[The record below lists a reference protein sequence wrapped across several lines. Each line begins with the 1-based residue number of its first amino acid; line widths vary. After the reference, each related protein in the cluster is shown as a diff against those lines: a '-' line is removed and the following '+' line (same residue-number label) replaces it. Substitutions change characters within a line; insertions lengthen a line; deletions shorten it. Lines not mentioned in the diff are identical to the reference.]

1 MLIQQIGDAQELAEF
16 AEDVEGAQCLIVN
29 SKISARMIE
38 IAEVGAIPNVL
49 GSASGAGGSESV
61 ETFAMTDLE

>member
-1 MLIQQIGDAQELAEF
+1 
-16 AEDVEGAQCLIVN
+16 
-29 SKISARMIE
+29 MIE

-49 GSASGAGGSESV
+49 GSASGAGGSDNV